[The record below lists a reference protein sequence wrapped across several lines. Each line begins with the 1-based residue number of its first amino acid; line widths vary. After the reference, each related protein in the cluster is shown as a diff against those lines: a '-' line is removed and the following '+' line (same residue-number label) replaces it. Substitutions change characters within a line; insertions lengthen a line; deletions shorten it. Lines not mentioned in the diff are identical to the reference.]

1 MISDIQLA
9 KLRDLIDCGKQDNFY
24 ALACWKKLAE
34 QVKRLD
40 NYECQHC
47 KAAGHYSP
55 GEIVHHV
62 KHLVDAPELSL
73 SIWDPATGERQL
85 VTLCRECHRREHPEQ
100 LRYAIPTPP
109 LTDERW
115 D

>member
-9 KLRDLIDCGKQDNFY
+9 KLRELIDCGKQDNFY
-24 ALACWKKLAE
+24 ALACWKNIAE

-40 NYECQHC
+40 NYECQRC
-47 KAAGHYSP
+47 KAKGHYAS

-62 KHLVDAPELSL
+62 KHLVDAPELAL
-73 SIWDPATGERQL
+73 SIWNPQTGERQL

-100 LRYAIPTPP
+100 LRYSAPAPP
-109 LTDERW
+109 PTDERW